1 MARKILGGCYGSD
14 SGRATSQYSRSYPA
28 ALPYYSAYYWLA
40 LRRESLCNKLCT
52 AKDLRSK
59 GRERSRIHCRT
70 RPSPGSARKG
80 RAKRTLDADARIKSR
95 PAPCGSTP
103 CAV

>member
-52 AKDLRSK
+52 AKDLAEQ
-59 GRERSRIHCRT
+59 G
-70 RPSPGSARKG
+70 
-80 RAKRTLDADARIKSR
+80 KRTEPDSLQNAAESR
-95 PAPCGSTP
+95 VCPQGSSEANP
-103 CAV
+103 GRGR